1 MAAILKEKVNLKSEN
16 PEPLTQQELELMH
29 AIRYLVDM
37 AEELGLHVNLKE
49 EQVLADFEFLEDLVL
64 NWMHVKIGGEE
75 NQEIQYLSDD
85 MIFTLRDIQEL
96 TEQRMQEQGIKE
108 SPPQESQE
116 EQKVLQVL
124 AGKLNAPK
132 AQA

>member
-1 MAAILKEKVNLKSEN
+1 MAAELREK
-16 PEPLTQQELELMH
+16 
-29 AIRYLVDM
+29 
-37 AEELGLHVNLKE
+37 VNLKE
-49 EQVLADFEFLEDLVL
+49 EQLLAEFEFLEDLVL
-64 NWMHVKIGGEE
+64 NWMKVKIGGEE

-108 SPPQESQE
+108 STPQGSRE
-116 EQKVLQVL
+116 EQKALQVL
-124 AGKLNAPK
+124 AGKLKAPQ